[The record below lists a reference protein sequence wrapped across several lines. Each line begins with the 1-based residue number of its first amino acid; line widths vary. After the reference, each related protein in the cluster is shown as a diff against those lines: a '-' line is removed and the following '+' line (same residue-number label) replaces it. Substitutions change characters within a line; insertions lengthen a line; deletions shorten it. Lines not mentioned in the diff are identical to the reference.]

1 MTSIFIVED
10 DLSLQELYKL
20 MLKTQGFNV
29 IGKAGNGSEA
39 IAMFKSLQKKPDVI
53 LLDHR
58 MPIKNGIDTL
68 RELTRLNSHINVIF
82 ISADNSVKKQALSL
96 GAKCFIEK
104 PFSIEQLN
112 EEIKK
117 LTNNSKVKKIHI

>member
-1 MTSIFIVED
+1 
-10 DLSLQELYKL
+10 

-39 IAMFKSLQKKPDVI
+39 INIFKSFQRKPDII

-68 RELTRLNSHINVIF
+68 RELIRLNSHTNVIF

-117 LTNNSKVKKIHI
+117 LTNNSKVKNIQP